1 MNSCFRVLTVAVS
14 LALLSAQGH
23 AQGIPDDLRQVAKK
37 AVSSN
42 PEVQARWRAFL
53 AAQAERDA
61 LAGGY
66 RPVVDAQVAVGYE
79 RILSSPNNPPGGYN
93 ANNASI
99 TLMQMLYDGG
109 VLDSQVRRAG
119 LTKLVR
125 YYELLDI
132 AEDMT
137 LEATRVYAD
146 VLRYRELVALAKDN
160 FVLHKQTSMQIEER
174 TKAGVG
180 RLVDL
185 EQAIGRLAL
194 AESNLLTET
203 ANLHDVTARYLRLIG
218 EQPPARMR
226 DIPESLKFS
235 GMPTSLKQALESAY
249 LNNPAM
255 NAAIENVA
263 ALRERV
269 EAIRLLKK
277 PTLDL
282 RLSHQIDRNL
292 SGIAGNYHNTSAQIL
307 FNMPLYQGGSDD
319 ALLRQVA
326 QDVNVGVDEREK
338 MCRDI
343 RQAVMVS
350 YNDTQKLTQ
359 QLDFLDQHRLSTE
372 KNLIAYRQ
380 QFDIGQRTLLDLL
393 DNQNEYFE
401 ASRAYVNA
409 RYDLVNAKSR
419 TMAGVGGLRQS
430 MAVEREGM
438 PTEQDVGQTRARDL
452 SGICGVSDAD
462 LKLTVVSV
470 DKDKLMADAPA
481 AVRRPAAV
489 QGVPIPADRLSAA
502 AAPAPAPA
510 PVPKRVTFSADA
522 LFDFDK
528 AELKFD
534 AKRTLID
541 FAQKVKDS
549 KQFRE
554 MLIAVGHT
562 DSVGSESYNMALSL
576 ARARS
581 VKAYLVQLGLN
592 AALIRTEGRGEK
604 EPVGDNATEEG
615 RRLNRRVEISFEN

>member
-1 MNSCFRVLTVAVS
+1 MNLPVISSALAVAIALLGSGATVAQS
-14 LALLSAQGH
+14 
-23 AQGIPDDLRQVAKK
+23 IPDDLRQVARK
-37 AVSSN
+37 AVQSN
-42 PEVQARWRAFL
+42 PEVQARWRAFQ
-53 AAQAERDA
+53 AADAERDA
-61 LAGGY
+61 LTGGY
-66 RPVVDAQVAVGYE
+66 RPVVDAQIALGYE
-79 RILSSPNNPPGGYN
+79 RIFSSPTSPLGGFN
-93 ANNASI
+93 ANTASI
-99 TLMQMLYDGG
+99 TLTQMLYDGG

-137 LEATRVYAD
+137 LEATRAYAD
-146 VLRYRELVALAKDN
+146 VLRYRELVELAKAN

-203 ANLHDVTARYLRLIG
+203 ANLHDVTARYLRIVG

-226 DIPESLKFS
+226 DIPESLKFK
-235 GMPTSLKQALESAY
+235 GMPINLKQALEAAY

-263 ALRERV
+263 ALQERI
-269 EAIRLLKK
+269 EAIQRANR

-282 RLSHQIDRNL
+282 RLRHQIDRNL
-292 SGIAGNYHNTSAQIL
+292 SGVSGNYQNTSAQVV

-319 ALLRQVA
+319 ARLRQAA
-326 QDVNVGVDEREK
+326 QDVNVGLDQREK

-350 YNDTQKLTQ
+350 YNDAQKLTEQ
-359 QLDFLDQHRLSTE
+359 IDYLDQHRLSTE
-372 KNLIAYRQ
+372 KNLEAYRQ

-419 TMAGVGGLRQS
+419 TMAGVGGLRQA
-430 MAVEREGM
+430 MAVEREGL
-438 PTEQDVGQTRARDL
+438 PTEQEAGQTRVRDL

-462 LKLTVVSV
+462 LQASMATV
-470 DKDKLMADAPA
+470 DKAKLLADAPPI
-481 AVRRPAAV
+481 VRPPPPIKP
-489 QGVPIPADRLSAA
+489 VPI
-502 AAPAPAPA
+502 APKPA
-510 PVPKRVTFSADA
+510 PVPKVVTFSADA
-522 LFDFDK
+522 FFDFDK
-528 AELKFD
+528 FDLKAD
-534 AKRTLID
+534 AKRALAD
-541 FAQKVKDS
+541 FAQRVKDAGQS
-549 KQFRE
+549 KE
-554 MLIAVGHT
+554 LLVAVGHT
-562 DSVGSESYNMALSL
+562 DSVGTEAYNMRLSL
-576 ARARS
+576 ARAKS
-581 VKAYLVQLGLN
+581 VKAYLVQMGLN
-592 AALIRTEGRGEK
+592 PTLIKTEGRGEM
-604 EPVGDNATEEG
+604 EPIADNATAEG
-615 RRLNRRVEISFEN
+615 RAKNRRVEIIFEK

>member
-1 MNSCFRVLTVAVS
+1 MS
-14 LALLSAQGH
+14 LALLAAPGY

-37 AVSSN
+37 AVSTN

-53 AAQAERDA
+53 AANAERDV
-61 LAGGY
+61 LSGGY
-66 RPVVDAQVAVGYE
+66 RPVVDAQVALGYE
-79 RILSSPNNPPGGYN
+79 RIFSSPNLQPGGYN

-99 TLMQMLYDGG
+99 TLTQMLYDGG

-137 LEATRVYAD
+137 LEATRAYAD
-146 VLRYRELVALAKDN
+146 VLRYRELVELAKDN

-174 TKAGVG
+174 AKAGVG

-226 DIPESLKFS
+226 DIPESLKFN
-235 GMPTSLKQALESAY
+235 GMPTSLKQALETAY

-263 ALRERV
+263 ALQERV
-269 EAIRLLKK
+269 EAIRLSNR

-292 SGIAGNYHNTSAQIL
+292 SGIAGNYSTTSAHVM
-307 FNMPLYQGGSDD
+307 FNMPLYQGGSED
-319 ALLRQVA
+319 AALRKAA
-326 QDVNVGVDEREK
+326 QEVNVGLDEREK

-343 RQAVMVS
+343 RQAVMIS
-350 YNDTQKLTQ
+350 YNDVQKLTQ

-372 KNLIAYRQ
+372 KNLEAYRQ

-419 TMAGVGGLRQS
+419 TMAGVGGLRQA
-430 MAVEREGM
+430 MAVEREGL
-438 PTEQDVGQTRARDL
+438 PTEQEAGQTRKRDL
-452 SGICGVSDAD
+452 GGICGVNDAA
-462 LKLTVVSV
+462 LASTVATV
-470 DKDKLMADAPA
+470 DKDKLMADAPPI
-481 AVRRPAAV
+481 VRRPPPI
-489 QGVPIPADRLSAA
+489 QPVPLAPKPAQ
-502 AAPAPAPA
+502 
-510 PVPKRVTFSADA
+510 PVPKVVTFSADA
-522 LFDFDK
+522 FFDFDK
-528 AELKFD
+528 FDLKPD
-534 AKRTLID
+534 AKNELAS
-541 FAQKVKDS
+541 FAQRVKDS
-549 KQFRE
+549 GQSKE

-562 DSVGSESYNMALSL
+562 DSVGTEAYNLRLSL
-576 ARARS
+576 ARAKS

-592 AALIRTEGRGEK
+592 PTLIKTEGRGEL
-604 EPVGDNATEEG
+604 EPIADNATEAG
-615 RRLNRRVEISFEN
+615 RRQNRRVEIKFEN